1 MSEQIQPISR
11 VKPLGEVEILAA
23 KQTPHGLFGKAALA
37 KGAQATIIGG
47 RPPFSAGLAIRI
59 GLAIADAWLRC
70 GQLGGELGAARVARK
85 TRLPSLRQGGTQEV

>member
-23 KQTPHGLFGKAALA
+23 KQTPDGLFGKAVLA
-37 KGAQATIIGG
+37 KDVQATVIGG

-59 GLAIADAWLRC
+59 GLAIADA
-70 GQLGGELGAARVARK
+70 
-85 TRLPSLRQGGTQEV
+85 